1 MPFKFFFPVPG
12 RKASDDPSSSPVLI
26 NSPSDS
32 HDDSPFSDPG
42 CKAERVLGTL
52 ESASSQAL
60 SNKPTRKAL
69 RKKPSYL
76 NGIRSEA
83 EDALAVAKDGFPFP
97 DTPGSRGSSCRP
109 SRNLRNQGSSPLLG
123 DRFFKGSPGTDSTTS
138 SPSPRPHFYGS
149 SSTLR
154 SYYDSAK
161 SPLSISQQTSASSA
175 RDMALRKGHPSI
187 ASPLSQNVSNVIF
200 PSAVQNEGR
209 PAPERASS
217 WKPAQSDLSDRL
229 RGAQPSSTSIISPDD
244 LTKPPSQLSH
254 SSSQQSASSGRPN
267 WWKRKKAKQPKLGN
281 EQLPSDQRRID
292 QFDLG
297 LDSLKTNIK
306 KPKAGTEYWFDGVG
320 NDNNSQVINDVHG
333 GTDKTHKQFWNK
345 RLDELRPEAH
355 NPEQRDA
362 REPPSDRNLGC
373 VSPADA
379 QCTRTQH
386 ASEDHI
392 RKAVQDPTSQVKTR
406 NRSSTSAKADLS
418 NQSFLEL
425 SSSSDEETDDAESN
439 SSQQDTY
446 RGHHIRDSVDQD
458 AFSADGLVSSV
469 EKVRSN
475 KPKAAVN
482 TSPRRSKRGS
492 EVIPP
497 VPKIPERPQLQ
508 QRVSSMKWRDIQILK
523 SPMIT
528 SRAIED
534 YTCSSGGASITS
546 QTSSYRHTGT
556 EPQLKKSAPASKVMT
571 VTVEEGELLEA
582 MRQTRASLRQDA
594 FAEGYTKAFHGS
606 RNMYHRPRTSGTD
619 GRVPYLGSDRS
630 ISPSPSMPTSP
641 QSFRL
646 PDVPSSDKTTRPF
659 SPPSRKPKPPRQA
672 PPIIFPPPRASPTE
686 SFSPSDIVPSTPKDR
701 LSPLTPSFITQEDD
715 LHNTFGG
722 IEDGSAGGKRGFGGI
737 GKAASGHLRKRT
749 VSSGMVMLDG
759 MEEKA
764 RVWESEEEWLH
775 GRGER
780 W

>member
-12 RKASDDPSSSPVLI
+12 RKTSDDPRGSPILMDT
-26 NSPSDS
+26 PSDS
-32 HDDSPFSDPG
+32 HDNSPFSDPG

-52 ESASSQAL
+52 QPASSQAL
-60 SNKPTRKAL
+60 SNKSTRKAL
-69 RKKPSYL
+69 MKKPSYL
-76 NGIRSEA
+76 NGILSEA

-97 DTPGSRGSSCRP
+97 DMPGSRGSSRHP

-123 DRFFKGSPGTDSTTS
+123 DRFFKGSPGTDSTMS
-138 SPSPRPHFYGS
+138 NPSPRPHFYGS

-154 SYYDSAK
+154 SYYDPTK

-175 RDMALRKGHPSI
+175 RDMALRKGFPSI
-187 ASPLSQNVSNVIF
+187 ASPLSQDVSKEIF
-200 PSAVQNEGR
+200 PSALQNEGR

-217 WKPAQSDLSDRL
+217 WKPAHPDFSNRL
-229 RGAQPSSTSIISPDD
+229 CGTQISSTSIISPDD
-244 LTKPPSQLSH
+244 VKKSPSQLSH
-254 SSSQQSASSGRPN
+254 SNSHQSASSGRPN
-267 WWKRKKAKQPKLGN
+267 WWKRTKAEQPKLGN

-297 LDSLKTNIK
+297 MDSLKTNIK
-306 KPKAGTEYWFDGVG
+306 KPKAGTKSWFDGVG

-333 GTDKTHKQFWNK
+333 STDKTHKQFWNK
-345 RLDELRPEAH
+345 RLDEFRPEVRS
-355 NPEQRDA
+355 PEHRDA
-362 REPPSDRNLGC
+362 PEPPADRNLGC

-379 QCTRTQH
+379 QCTRTKH
-386 ASEDHI
+386 ASEDHMQ
-392 RKAVQDPTSQVKTR
+392 KAVQDPTSQVKTR
-406 NRSSTSAKADLS
+406 NRRSTSAKADLS

-425 SSSSDEETDDAESN
+425 SSSSDEETDDAE
-439 SSQQDTY
+439 QQETY
-446 RGHHIRDSVDQD
+446 RGHHIGDSVDQN
-458 AFSADGLVSSV
+458 ALSVDGLVSSA
-469 EKVRSN
+469 ERVRFN
-475 KPKAAVN
+475 KPKAVVN

-508 QRVSSMKWRDIQILK
+508 QRVSSMKWRDTQNLK
-523 SPMIT
+523 SPIIS

-546 QTSSYRHTGT
+546 QTSSYGHTGT

-594 FAEGYTKAFHGS
+594 FAEGYTKAFHSS

-619 GRVPYLGSDRS
+619 GRVSYLESDRS
-630 ISPSPSMPTSP
+630 ISPSPSMPTSR

-646 PDVPSSDKTTRPF
+646 SDVPSSDKMTRPF
-659 SPPSRKPKPPRQA
+659 SPLSWKPKPPRQA

-686 SFSPSDIVPSTPKDR
+686 SFSLSDIVPSTPRGR

-715 LHNTFGG
+715 LHNTFGD
-722 IEDGSAGGKRGFGGI
+722 ISDGSAGGKRGVGGI

-749 VSSGMVMLDG
+749 VSSGVVMLDG

-764 RVWESEEEWLH
+764 RVWENEEEWLH
-775 GRGER
+775 GREDR